1 MGKDPI
7 IAVIHRQG
15 EIIYYKISRM
25 NFYQNTPKI
34 DMKDF
39 EF

>member
-1 MGKDPI
+1 LEDGTLSS
-7 IAVIHRQG
+7 
-15 EIIYYKISRM
+15 SRM
-25 NFYQNTPKI
+25 NFYQNTSKM